1 METLH
6 RQTKTYLFLPFKE
19 RESGDINATVKTALL
34 KEMGLRGWCLTERE
48 RGREKHLLVLL
59 HGEFMSIYEKLITLC
74 CYDFIPNLF
83 YLLMLFFSFCS
94 FLTVCNIMKKRM
106 TLNPVFFF
114 VDFMY
119 IIFVFWNCLKLF
131 SVLFWFFGFMRPTYK
146 MVDISYKL
154 ISICSLVL
162 LCYVILSFETLIE
175 ALFCILFLI
184 VDFIK

>member
-19 RESGDINATVKTALL
+19 RESGDISATVKTALL

-48 RGREKHLLVLL
+48 REREASSWLVTWWVYVHLWKTLYFVLWWFYS
-59 HGEFMSIYEKLITLC
+59 ES
-74 CYDFIPNLF
+74 F
-83 YLLMLFFSFCS
+83 YLLMLFFAFCS
-94 FLTVCNIMKKRM
+94 FLSVCNIMKKRM

-131 SVLFWFFGFMRPTYK
+131 SALFWFFGFMRPTYK

-154 ISICSLVL
+154 ISICSQVL
-162 LCYVILSFETLIE
+162 LCYVILSFETLKE
-175 ALFCILFLI
+175 ALFCIFFFWLWIL
-184 VDFIK
+184 